1 MKQQNIEISTKTILL
16 TIALLIGITII
27 WLVRE
32 LLFSLFIAFMVMSV
46 VKPLVVR
53 LEKRG
58 IRRSLSAFFIFIL
71 LFLMIGLAF
80 YFIIPPLI
88 SDMSAFIKTF
98 TSLLENA
105 DPAVR
110 QYIDGKAITTHIP
123 DITNK
128 VIPFISNIFSNIVFA
143 ITTLFF
149 SLYFILDEHFLK
161 AFLQKFLKQEDTTR
175 IVRIMDG
182 AEKRLGAWFYA
193 EIVLMTLIGTTTYIG
208 LTLIGVRHALSLAVI
223 AGLLEAMPVV
233 GPIISAIPA
242 FMFAVNQKFVLGLAT
257 VALYIVIQQLENNLF
272 VPAIMKKAVGLNR
285 ILILIVLIVGG
296 KLAGVLGLFIAIPV
310 TLCIE
315 SVLSEIG
322 KKKTTTTT

>member
-1 MKQQNIEISTKTILL
+1 M
-16 TIALLIGITII
+16 I

-46 VKPLVVR
+46 VKPLVIR
-53 LEKRG
+53 LEKKG
-58 IRRSLSAFFIFIL
+58 IRRSLSAFFIFVL
-71 LFLMIGLAF
+71 LFTIIGLTF
-80 YFIIPPLI
+80 YFIIPPLV
-88 SDMSAFIKTF
+88 SDLTAFAKSF
-98 TSLLENA
+98 AYLLENA
-105 DPAVR
+105 DPSLR
-110 QYIDGKAITTHIP
+110 QYIDGKSIGTYIP
-123 DITNK
+123 NITNR

-161 AFLQKFLKQEDTTR
+161 AFLQKFMKQEDTDR

-182 AEKRLGAWFYA
+182 AEKRLGSWFYA
-193 EIVLMTLIGTTTYIG
+193 EIILMTLVGTTTYIG
-208 LTLIGVRHALSLAVI
+208 LTLIGVKHALSLAVI

-272 VPAIMKKAVGLNR
+272 VPSIMKKAVGLNR

-296 KLAGVLGLFIAIPV
+296 KLAGILGLFIAIPV

-315 SVLSEIG
+315 SVLTEVNN
-322 KKKTTTTT
+322 KTTPTT